1 MEKLILA
8 SLLLFLTGCTSLV
21 VKRTLAPDGKTVALE
36 ITRYSFMAG
45 AAFETVDVPGIGKL
59 QGYQNDGGKGSL
71 AEVGTIA
78 GKITEGAVVG
88 ALKSQGK

>member
-1 MEKLILA
+1 MKTLLVA
-8 SLLLFLTGCTSLV
+8 SLLLLTGCTSLV
-21 VKRTLAPDGKTVALE
+21 VKRTLAPDGKTVTLE

-71 AEVGTIA
+71 AEIGIMA
-78 GKITEGAVVG
+78 GQITEGAVRG
-88 ALKSQGK
+88 AMKTK